1 MQQLLGAGCRSIQ
14 VRLNDFKTNAND
26 SMPRKLQLKV
36 NYFVHSRLKIRK
48 AAITKI
54 NNPFIHQPVLS
65 RPFLTVSIEIR
76 KFIIIY
82 LSFR

>member
-48 AAITKI
+48 AANSKITM
-54 NNPFIHQPVLS
+54 NARV
-65 RPFLTVSIEIR
+65 
-76 KFIIIY
+76 Y
-82 LSFR
+82 LNSYLKASQIKTNCKYPS